1 MNGNANEER
10 LKRTLYRYMSQE
22 LAEELLK
29 RDDGTLRG
37 ERKEVSILFSDIRGA
52 TTLTECL
59 EEEEVAALLN
69 DYFELMVEAIFKY
82 RGIVA
87 QYWGDAIMAVLGSP
101 FPLEN
106 HAWSAVQTALEMRHQ
121 LAEFNS
127 RRAAIGKMPIRI
139 GIGINSARV
148 FTGNIGSTKRMDF
161 TVVGHGVN
169 LASRL
174 EKFSKFYGCDIV
186 ISETTYNACADRIWA
201 RELDRIR
208 HPHMNQPVAIYEV
221 VGLRSEPISEQKQEV
236 IEVYHKG
243 REYYL
248 KGKFHRAM
256 SEFGTILEELDRNDK
271 AAALHLDRCQKF
283 MQTPPPDDWDGVF
296 TLTER

>member
-1 MNGNANEER
+1 MNDNTDKER

-29 RDDGTLRG
+29 RDDGTLGG
-37 ERKEVSILFSDIRGA
+37 ERQEASILFSDIRGA
-52 TTLTECL
+52 TTLMECL
-59 EEEEVAALLN
+59 EDEEVAALLN

-82 RGIVA
+82 RGIVP
-87 QYWGDAIMAVLGSP
+87 QYWGDAIMAVFGSP

-127 RRAAIGKMPIRI
+127 CRAAIGKIPIHI

-148 FTGNIGSTKRMDF
+148 FTGNIGSTRRMDF

-174 EKFSKFYGCDIV
+174 EGISKFYGCDIV

-201 RELDRIR
+201 RELDRVR
-208 HPHMNQPVAIYEV
+208 PKGMNQPVTIYEV
-221 VGLRSEPISEQKQEV
+221 VGLRSEPISEQKQQA
-236 IEVYHKG
+236 IEAYHKG

-248 KGKFHRAM
+248 NGKFRRAT
-256 SEFGTILEELDRNDK
+256 SEFGYILEELDKNDK
-271 AAALHLDRCQKF
+271 AAALHFDRCQQF
-283 MQTPPPDDWDGVF
+283 LQSPPPDDWDGVY
-296 TLTER
+296 TYTEI

>member
-1 MNGNANEER
+1 MNGNTDEER

-29 RDDGTLRG
+29 RDDGTLGG
-37 ERKEVSILFSDIRGA
+37 ERQEASILFSDIRGA

-59 EEEEVAALLN
+59 EVEEVAALLN

-82 RGIVA
+82 RGIVS
-87 QYWGDAIMAVLGSP
+87 QYWGDAIMAVFGSP

-106 HAWSAVQTALEMRHQ
+106 HAWSVVQTALEMRHQ

-127 RRAAIGKMPIRI
+127 RRAAIDKMPIHI
-139 GIGINSARV
+139 GIGINSDRV

-174 EKFSKFYGCDIV
+174 EGFSKLYGCDIV

-201 RELDRIR
+201 RELDRVR
-208 HPHMNQPVAIYEV
+208 PKGMNQPVAIYEV
-221 VGLRSEPISEQKQEV
+221 VGLRSEPISEQKQEA

-256 SEFGTILEELDRNDK
+256 NKFGYILEELDKNDK

-283 MQTPPPDDWDGVF
+283 MQNHPSDDWDGVY
-296 TLTER
+296 TMTEI